1 MSRNNKLF
9 QKIKNNPNNVTFSEI
24 RSLLEEQGFE
34 LKRISGSHHIF
45 NKDDITFVI
54 PVHNKR
60 VKSVYTKR
68 VIDLIEINK
77 NQGES

>member
-1 MSRNNKLF
+1 MFL
-9 QKIKNNPNNVTFSEI
+9 KIKNNPNNVTFNEI
-24 RSLLEEQGFE
+24 ISLLKEQGFE

-60 VKSVYTKR
+60 VKSVYIKR
-68 VIDLIEINK
+68 VIDLIEMN
-77 NQGES
+77 NNRGDS